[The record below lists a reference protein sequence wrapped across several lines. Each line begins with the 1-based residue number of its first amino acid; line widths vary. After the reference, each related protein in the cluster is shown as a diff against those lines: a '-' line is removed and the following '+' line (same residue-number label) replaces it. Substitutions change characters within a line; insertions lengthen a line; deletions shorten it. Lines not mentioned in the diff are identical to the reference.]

1 MEQNELPKEIIDKIN
16 KYNQTHLLEAL
27 KNCKTQE
34 EKQYL
39 ISQIKTIDFELMSNL
54 YSQSLKPKTEVMY
67 TESSISKIECQY
79 SKESIKNE
87 EENLIKIGME
97 YVAQGKIGALIL
109 SGGLGS
115 RLGFNHPKGEYN
127 IKLPSNKSLFN
138 YLVNRFLG
146 CQLSCQ
152 ERLKEEKD
160 KGKITF
166 KDCPLFIMTSTQN
179 DLEVRE
185 FFEKNNN
192 FGIKKENIFFFPQG
206 EICAL
211 DNEGKI
217 LLETP
222 NKVFKAPDGNGG
234 CLLALKK
241 HGIIDECIKR
251 GIEYINI
258 MAIDNPLYKIMDPLF
273 IGTTISKGKCGKEQM
288 GAKYIKKIDPE
299 QKVGYFLLHNGKPM
313 MLDYMEMP
321 EKLKYEKSENGDLKY
336 NAANILDYLIS
347 VKFLKKAMY
356 EEENIKQLLNSF
368 HHIKKKMN
376 YWVYNSEKKIFEE
389 KKNYEFNKFEMFLN
403 SIFEFSNK
411 DGLLTLEIIEK
422 DEFAPVKNDES
433 KSSCTAATA
442 RIQMSELGKKWYKE
456 NGGKILNDNE
466 KKYLE
471 ISFLLSYDGK
481 NMKNLIEKGDIP
493 KSIDFKDV
501 KENEGIYFKNKN
513 LE

>member
-1 MEQNELPKEIIDKIN
+1 
-16 KYNQTHLLEAL
+16 
-27 KNCKTQE
+27 
-34 EKQYL
+34 
-39 ISQIKTIDFELMSNL
+39 
-54 YSQSLKPKTEVMY
+54 
-67 TESSISKIECQY
+67 
-79 SKESIKNE
+79 
-87 EENLIKIGME
+87 
-97 YVAQGKIGALIL
+97 
-109 SGGLGS
+109 
-115 RLGFNHPKGEYN
+115 
-127 IKLPSNKSLFN
+127 
-138 YLVNRFLG
+138 
-146 CQLSCQ
+146 
-152 ERLKEEKD
+152 
-160 KGKITF
+160 
-166 KDCPLFIMTSTQN
+166 
-179 DLEVRE
+179 
-185 FFEKNNN
+185 
-192 FGIKKENIFFFPQG
+192 
-206 EICAL
+206 
-211 DNEGKI
+211 
-217 LLETP
+217 
-222 NKVFKAPDGNGG
+222 
-234 CLLALKK
+234 LKK

-321 EKLKYEKSENGDLKY
+321 EKLKYEKSEKGDLKY

-456 NGGKILNDNE
+456 NGGKILNDDE

-481 NMKNLIEKGDIP
+481 NMKNLMEKGDIP

>member
-1 MEQNELPKEIIDKIN
+1 MESKELSQEIIDQIN
-16 KYNQTHLLEAL
+16 KYNQQHLLEAI
-27 KNCKTQE
+27 KNCKTDQ
-34 EKQYL
+34 EKQNL
-39 ISQIKTIDFELMSNL
+39 ISQIKSIDFELMSNL
-54 YSQSLKPKTEVMY
+54 YDQSKNPKTEAIY
-67 TESSISKIECQY
+67 TEESISKIECQY
-79 SKESIKNE
+79 SKESIQSE
-87 EENLIKIGME
+87 VDNLTRIGME
-97 YVAQGKIGALIL
+97 YIAQGKIGALIL

-152 ERLKEEKD
+152 KRLKEEKD
-160 KGKITF
+160 KGNIEF

-179 DLEVRE
+179 DAEVRE
-185 FFEKNNN
+185 FFEKNNY
-192 FGIKKENIFFFPQG
+192 FGVKKENIFFFPQG

-211 DNEGKI
+211 DNQGKI

-241 HGIIDECIKR
+241 HGIIDECLKR

-273 IGTTISKGKCGKEQM
+273 VGTTISKGKCGKEQM

-321 EKLKYEKSENGDLKY
+321 NKLKYEKSENGDLKY
-336 NAANILDYLIS
+336 NAANILDYLNS
-347 VKFLKKAMY
+347 VQFLKKAMY
-356 EEENIKQLLNSF
+356 EPENIKQLLNSF

-376 YWVYNSEKKIFEE
+376 YFIYNPDKKIFEE
-389 KKNYEFNKFEMFLN
+389 KKDSEFNKFEMFLN

-411 DGLLTLEIIEK
+411 DGLLTLEITEK

-442 RIQMSELGKKWYKE
+442 RLQMSELGKKWYKE
-456 NGGKILNDNE
+456 NGGSILNDSE
-466 KKYLE
+466 IKYLE

-481 NMKNLIEKGDIP
+481 NMKELMDKGDIP
-493 KSIDFKDV
+493 KSIDFKEI
-501 KENEGIYFKNKN
+501 KEKEGIYFKNKE

>member
-1 MEQNELPKEIIDKIN
+1 MDSNELPKEIIDKIV
-16 KYNQTHLLEAL
+16 KYNQTHLLEIL
-27 KNCKTQE
+27 KNCKTE
-34 EKQYL
+34 DEKQHL
-39 ISQIKTIDFELMSNL
+39 ISQIKTIDFDLMSNL
-54 YSQSLKPKTEVMY
+54 YLQSKNSKVETTY

-79 SKESIKNE
+79 SQESIKSE
-87 EENLIKIGME
+87 KDSLCKIGME
-97 YVAQGKIGALIL
+97 YIAQGKIGALIL

-146 CQLSCQ
+146 CQLMCQ
-152 ERLKEEKD
+152 ENLKEEKE
-160 KGKITF
+160 KGKIEF

-179 DLEVRE
+179 DAEVRE
-185 FFEKNNN
+185 FFEKNKN

-211 DNEGKI
+211 DDQGKI

-222 NKVFKAPDGNGG
+222 NKIFKAPDGNGG

-273 IGTTISKGKCGKEQM
+273 IGTTISKGKCGLEQM
-288 GAKYIKKIDPE
+288 GAKYIKKTDPE
-299 QKVGYFLLHNGKPM
+299 QKVGYFLLHNDKPM

-321 EKLKYEKSENGDLKY
+321 EKLKYEKSANGDLKY

-356 EEENIKQLLNSF
+356 EENNIKQLLNSF

-376 YWVYNSEKKIFEE
+376 YWVYNKESKNFEE
-389 KKNYEFNKFEMFLN
+389 QKNCEFNKFEMFLN

-411 DGLLTLEIIEK
+411 DGLLTLEINEK

-442 RIQMSELGKKWYKE
+442 RVQMSELGKKWYKE

-481 NMKNLIEKGDIP
+481 NIKNLMENGDIP
-493 KSIDFKDV
+493 KCIDFKDV
-501 KENEGIYFKNKN
+501 KENEGIYFKNKK

>member
-1 MEQNELPKEIIDKIN
+1 MESEELSQEIVEKIN
-16 KYNQTHLLEAL
+16 KYNQHHLLEAL
-27 KNCKTQE
+27 NLCKTIE
-34 EKQYL
+34 EKKYL
-39 ISQIKTIDFELMSNL
+39 ISQIQTIDFDLMFNL
-54 YSQSLKPKTEVMY
+54 YNQSKNSKTEVIY

-79 SKESIKNE
+79 SKESIE
-87 EENLIKIGME
+87 PEIDNLSKIGME
-97 YVAQGKIGALIL
+97 YIAQGKIGALIL

-152 ERLKEEKD
+152 ERLKEERD
-160 KGKITF
+160 KGKIIF

-179 DLEVRE
+179 DSEVRE
-185 FFEKNNN
+185 FFKQNNN
-192 FGIKKENIFFFPQG
+192 FGVKKENIFFFPQG

-217 LLETP
+217 LLEKP
-222 NKVFKAPDGNGG
+222 NKIFKAPDGNGG
-234 CLLALKK
+234 CLLALKNHK
-241 HGIIDECIKR
+241 IIDECLKR

-321 EKLKYEKSENGDLKY
+321 DKLKYEKSENGDLKY

-347 VKFLKKAMY
+347 VQFLKKAMY
-356 EEENIKQLLNSF
+356 EPDNIKQLLNSF

-376 YWVYNSEKKIFEE
+376 YYLYNKDKKIFEE
-389 KKNYEFNKFEMFLN
+389 KKNEEYNKFEMFLN

-411 DGLLTLEIIEK
+411 DGLLTLEINEK

-433 KSSCTAATA
+433 KTSCTAATA
-442 RIQMSELGKKWYKE
+442 RRQMSELGKKWYKE
-456 NGGKILNDNE
+456 NGGVILNDEE

-481 NMKNLIEKGDIP
+481 NMKDLMEKGIIP
-493 KSIDFKDV
+493 KKIDFKDV
-501 KENEGIYFKNKN
+501 KENEGIYFKNK
-513 LE
+513 EIE

>member
-1 MEQNELPKEIIDKIN
+1 MDSNELPKEIIDKIV
-16 KYNQTHLLEAL
+16 KYNQTHLLEIL
-27 KNCKTQE
+27 KNCKTE
-34 EKQYL
+34 DEKQHL
-39 ISQIKTIDFELMSNL
+39 ISQIKTIDFDLMSNL
-54 YSQSLKPKTEVMY
+54 YLQSKNSKVETTY

-79 SKESIKNE
+79 SQESIKSE
-87 EENLIKIGME
+87 KDSLCKIGME
-97 YVAQGKIGALIL
+97 YIAQGKIGALIL

-146 CQLSCQ
+146 CQLMCQ
-152 ERLKEEKD
+152 ENLKEEKE
-160 KGKITF
+160 KGKIEF

-179 DLEVRE
+179 DAEVRE
-185 FFEKNNN
+185 FFEKNKN

-211 DNEGKI
+211 DDQGKI

-222 NKVFKAPDGNGG
+222 NKIFKAPDGNGG

-258 MAIDNPLYKIMDPLF
+258 MAIDNP
-273 IGTTISKGKCGKEQM
+273 
-288 GAKYIKKIDPE
+288 
-299 QKVGYFLLHNGKPM
+299 
-313 MLDYMEMP
+313 
-321 EKLKYEKSENGDLKY
+321 GDLKY

-347 VKFLKKAMY
+347 VQFLKKALY
-356 EEENIKQLLNSF
+356 EPDNIKQLLNSF

-376 YWVYNSEKKIFEE
+376 YVIYNSEKKIFEE
-389 KKNYEFNKFEMFLN
+389 KKNSEFNKFEMFLN

-411 DGLLTLEIIEK
+411 DGLLTLEIEEK

-433 KSSCTAATA
+433 KTTCTAATA
-442 RIQMSELGKKWYKE
+442 RLQISELGKKWYKN
-456 NGGKILNDNE
+456 NGGNILNDSE

-471 ISFLLSYDGK
+471 ISFLLSYDGN
-481 NMKNLIEKGDIP
+481 NMKQLIEEGKIP
-493 KSIDFKDV
+493 KSIDFKDI
-501 KENEGIYFKNKN
+501 KENEGIYYKNEKF
-513 LE
+513 E

>member
-1 MEQNELPKEIIDKIN
+1 MESKELSREIIDQIN
-16 KYNQTHLLEAL
+16 KYNQQHLLEAI
-27 KNCKTQE
+27 KNCKTDE
-34 EKQYL
+34 EKQNL
-39 ISQIKTIDFELMSNL
+39 ISQIKSIDFELMSNL
-54 YSQSLKPKTEVMY
+54 YEQSKNPKTEATY
-67 TESSISKIECQY
+67 TEESISKIECQY
-79 SKESIKNE
+79 SKESIQSE
-87 EENLIKIGME
+87 VDNLTRIGME
-97 YVAQGKIGALIL
+97 YIAQGKIGALIL

-152 ERLKEEKD
+152 KRLKEEKD
-160 KGKITF
+160 KGNIEF

-179 DLEVRE
+179 DAEVRE
-185 FFEKNNN
+185 FFGKNNY
-192 FGIKKENIFFFPQG
+192 FGVKKENIFFFPQG

-211 DNEGKI
+211 DNQGKI

-241 HGIIDECIKR
+241 HGIIDECLKR

-273 IGTTISKGKCGKEQM
+273 VGTTIYKGKCGKEQM

-321 EKLKYEKSENGDLKY
+321 NKLKYEKSENGDLKY

-347 VKFLKKAMY
+347 VQFLKKAMY
-356 EEENIKQLLNSF
+356 EPENIKQLLNSF

-376 YWVYNSEKKIFEE
+376 YFIYNPDKKIFEE
-389 KKNYEFNKFEMFLN
+389 KKDSEYNKFEMFLN

-411 DGLLTLEIIEK
+411 DGLLTLEITEK

-442 RIQMSELGKKWYKE
+442 RLQMSELGKKWYKE
-456 NGGKILNDNE
+456 NGGSILNDSE
-466 KKYLE
+466 IKYLE

-481 NMKNLIEKGDIP
+481 NMKELMDKGDIP
-493 KSIDFKDV
+493 KSIDFKEI
-501 KENEGIYFKNKN
+501 KEKEGIYFKNKE

>member
-1 MEQNELPKEIIDKIN
+1 MDSKELPKEIIEKIN

-27 KNCKTQE
+27 NQCKTPE
-34 EKQYL
+34 EKQNL

-54 YSQSLKPKTEVMY
+54 YEQSKNPKAEAIY

-79 SKESIKNE
+79 SRESIKSE
-87 EENLIKIGME
+87 EDNLTKIGME
-97 YVAQGKIGALIL
+97 YIAQGKIGALIL

-127 IKLPSNKSLFN
+127 IKLPSNKTLFN

-146 CQLSCQ
+146 CQLMCQ
-152 ERLKEEKD
+152 ECLKEEK
-160 KGKITF
+160 KEGKIVF
-166 KDCPLFIMTSTQN
+166 KDCPLFIMTSQQN
-179 DLEVRE
+179 DTEVKE
-185 FFEKNNN
+185 FFEKNKN

-222 NKVFKAPDGNGG
+222 NKIFKAPDGNGG

-273 IGTTISKGKCGKEQM
+273 VGTTIAKGKNGKEQM
-288 GAKYIKKIDPE
+288 GAKYIKKVDPE

-321 EKLKYEKSENGDLKY
+321 QKLKYEKSENGDLKY

-347 VKFLKKAMY
+347 VPFLKKAMY
-356 EEENIKQLLNSF
+356 EPDNIKQLLNSF

-376 YWVYNSEKKIFEE
+376 YVLYNPTTKIFEE
-389 KKNYEFNKFEMFLN
+389 KKNSEFNKFEMFLN

-411 DGLLTLEIIEK
+411 DGLLTLEIDEK

-433 KSSCTAATA
+433 KPTCTAATA
-442 RIQMSELGKKWYKE
+442 RYQISELGKKWYKE
-456 NGGKILNDNE
+456 SGGNILNDNE

-471 ISFLLSYDGK
+471 ISFLLSYDGRNIK
-481 NMKNLIEKGDIP
+481 TLIEKGEIP
-493 KSIDFKDV
+493 KSIDFKDI
-501 KENEGIYFKNKN
+501 KEKEGIYFKNKE

>member
-1 MEQNELPKEIIDKIN
+1 MDSKELPKEIIEKIN

-27 KNCKTQE
+27 NQCKTPE
-34 EKQYL
+34 EKQNL

-54 YSQSLKPKTEVMY
+54 YEQSKNPKAEAIY

-79 SKESIKNE
+79 SRESIKSE
-87 EENLIKIGME
+87 EDNLTKIGME
-97 YVAQGKIGALIL
+97 YIAQGKIGALIL

-127 IKLPSNKSLFN
+127 IKMPSNKSLFN

-160 KGKITF
+160 KGKLVF

-179 DLEVRE
+179 DAEVKE
-185 FFEKNNN
+185 FFEQNKN

-217 LLETP
+217 LLEHP

-258 MAIDNPLYKIMDPLF
+258 MAIDNPLYKLMDPLF
-273 IGTTISKGKCGKEQM
+273 VGTTISKGKCGKEQM
-288 GAKYIKKIDPE
+288 GAKYIKKVDPE

-321 EKLKYEKSENGDLKY
+321 DKLKYEKISNGDLKY

-347 VKFLKKAMY
+347 VQFLKKAMY
-356 EEENIKQLLNSF
+356 EPDNIKQLLNSF

-376 YWVYNSEKKIFEE
+376 YYIYDKDKKIFEE
-389 KKNYEFNKFEMFLN
+389 KKNCEFNKFEMFLN

-411 DGLLTLEIIEK
+411 DGLLTLEIEEK
-422 DEFAPVKNDES
+422 DEFSPVKNDES

-442 RIQMSELGKKWYKE
+442 RVQMSELGKKWYKE
-456 NGGKILNDNE
+456 SGGKILNDDE

-481 NMKNLIEKGDIP
+481 NMKNLMEKGIIP
-493 KSIDFKDV
+493 KSIDFKEV
-501 KENEGIYFKNKN
+501 KENEGIYFKNKE

>member
-1 MEQNELPKEIIDKIN
+1 MDSEKLSQEILNKIT
-16 KYNQTHLLEAL
+16 KFNQQHLLEAI
-27 KNCKTQE
+27 KSCKTLE
-34 EKQYL
+34 EKHKL
-39 ISQIKTIDFELMSNL
+39 ISEINSIDFELMSNL
-54 YSQSLKPKTEVMY
+54 YEQCKNSNTETVY
-67 TESSISKIECQY
+67 TESSISKIECQF
-79 SKESIKNE
+79 SKESIASE
-87 EENLIKIGME
+87 IDSLSKIGME
-97 YVAQGKIGALIL
+97 YIAQGKIGALIL

-127 IKLPSNKSLFN
+127 IRLPSNKSLFN

-152 ERLKEEKD
+152 KRLKEEKE
-160 KGKITF
+160 KGKIEF

-192 FGIKKENIFFFPQG
+192 FGVKKENIFFFPQG

-321 EKLKYEKSENGDLKY
+321 EKLKYEKTENGDLKY

-347 VKFLKKAMY
+347 VQFLKKAMF
-356 EEENIKQLLNSF
+356 EPENIKQLLNSF

-376 YWVYNSEKKIFEE
+376 YYLYNPEKKIFEE
-389 KKNYEFNKFEMFLN
+389 KKNCEFNKFEMFLN

-411 DGLLTLEIIEK
+411 DGLLTLEITEK
-422 DEFAPVKNDES
+422 DEFSPVKNDES

-442 RIQMSELGKKWYKE
+442 RVQMSELGKKWYKE
-456 NGGKILNDNE
+456 NGGEILNDSE
-466 KKYLE
+466 KKYFE

-481 NMKNLIEKGDIP
+481 NMKDLIEKGMIP
-493 KSIDFKDV
+493 KRIDFKDV
-501 KENEGIYFKNKN
+501 KENEGIYFKNKE

>member
-1 MEQNELPKEIIDKIN
+1 MESKELSQEIIDQIN
-16 KYNQTHLLEAL
+16 KYNQQHLLEAI
-27 KNCKTQE
+27 KNCKTDE
-34 EKQYL
+34 EKQNL
-39 ISQIKTIDFELMSNL
+39 ISQIKSIDFELMSNL
-54 YSQSLKPKTEVMY
+54 YEQSKNQKTEAIY
-67 TESSISKIECQY
+67 TEESISKIECQY
-79 SKESIKNE
+79 SKESIQSE
-87 EENLIKIGME
+87 VDNLTRIGME
-97 YVAQGKIGALIL
+97 YIAQGKIGALIL

-152 ERLKEEKD
+152 KRLKEEKD
-160 KGKITF
+160 KGNIEF

-179 DLEVRE
+179 DAEVRE
-185 FFEKNNN
+185 FFKKNNY
-192 FGIKKENIFFFPQG
+192 FGVKKENIFFFPQG

-211 DNEGKI
+211 DNQGKI

-241 HGIIDECIKR
+241 HGIIDECLKR

-273 IGTTISKGKCGKEQM
+273 VGTTISKGKCGKEQM
-288 GAKYIKKIDPE
+288 GAKYIKKTDPE

-321 EKLKYEKSENGDLKY
+321 NKLKYEKSQNGDLKY

-347 VKFLKKAMY
+347 VQFLKKAMY
-356 EEENIKQLLNSF
+356 EPENIKQLLNSF

-376 YWVYNSEKKIFEE
+376 YFIYNPDKKIFEE
-389 KKNYEFNKFEMFLN
+389 KKDSEYNKFEMFLN

-411 DGLLTLEIIEK
+411 DGLLTLEITEK

-442 RIQMSELGKKWYKE
+442 RLQMSELGKKWYKE
-456 NGGKILNDNE
+456 NGGSILNDSE
-466 KKYLE
+466 IKYME

-481 NMKNLIEKGDIP
+481 NMKELMDKGDIP
-493 KSIDFKDV
+493 KSIDFKEI
-501 KENEGIYFKNKN
+501 KEKEGIYFKNKE

>member
-1 MEQNELPKEIIDKIN
+1 MESNELPKEIIDKIT

-27 KNCKTQE
+27 NKCKTNE
-34 EKQYL
+34 EKKDF
-39 ISQIKTIDFELMSNL
+39 ISQIKSIDFELMSNL
-54 YSQSLKPKTEVMY
+54 YEQSKNTKTEAIY
-67 TESSISKIECQY
+67 TEESISKIECQY
-79 SKESIKNE
+79 SKESIESEKND
-87 EENLIKIGME
+87 LTKIGME
-97 YVAQGKIGALIL
+97 YIAQGKIGALIL

-127 IKLPSNKSLFN
+127 IKLPSDKTLFN

-146 CQLSCQ
+146 CQLTCQ
-152 ERLKEEKD
+152 ECLKEEKE
-160 KGKITF
+160 KGKIIF

-185 FFEKNNN
+185 FFEKNKN
-192 FGIKKENIFFFPQG
+192 FGVKKENIFFFPQG

-273 IGTTISKGKCGKEQM
+273 VGTTISKGKCGKEQM
-288 GAKYIKKIDPE
+288 GAKYIKKVDPE
-299 QKVGYFLLHNGKPM
+299 QKVGYFILHNGKPM

-321 EKLKYEKSENGDLKY
+321 HKLKYEKIENGDLKY

-347 VKFLKKAMY
+347 VQFLKKAMY
-356 EEENIKQLLNSF
+356 EPDNIKQLLNSF

-376 YWVYNSEKKIFEE
+376 YVVYNSDKKVFEE
-389 KKNYEFNKFEMFLN
+389 KNNSEFNKFEMFLN

-433 KSSCTAATA
+433 KPACTAATA
-442 RIQMSELGKKWYKE
+442 RYQISELGKKWFKE
-456 NGGKILNDNE
+456 NGGNILNDEE

-471 ISFLLSYDGK
+471 ISFLLSYDG
-481 NMKNLIEKGDIP
+481 NNLKNLMDKGKIP

-501 KENEGIYFKNKN
+501 KENEGIYFKNDD